1 MEAES
6 GIYETEP
13 WGLTNQPQYLNQ
25 VLRGRT
31 GLSPQRLL
39 AHAKQI
45 ERSLGREPAER
56 FGPRVIDI
64 DLLLYAHRVIETKA
78 LTVPHPRLAE
88 RAFMLLPLAELA
100 PKLVHPGLG
109 RTIADLAR
117 CAPGREGVVLWRHAG
132 FAAPTAGDIAL
143 PSDEQRVPSGGTAT
157 QQTRR

>member
-31 GLSPQRLL
+31 GLSPRRLL
-39 AHAKQI
+39 AHAQQI
-45 ERSLGREPAER
+45 ERSLGRKPAER
-56 FGPRVIDI
+56 FGPRIIDI
-64 DLLLYAHRVIETKA
+64 DLLLYGYRVIETKA

-100 PKLVHPGLG
+100 PNLVHPGLG

-117 CAPGREGVVLWRHAG
+117 CAPGREGVALWGRAG
-132 FAAPTAGDIAL
+132 GAAPTAGDIAAR
-143 PSDEQRVPSGGTAT
+143 SDEQPAPSGGTAT